1 MFVVEIMLLGANAG
15 QASYSYFS
23 TVSYEKGTIL
33 SVPMRSKLEDG
44 VVLASTEAHTLKT
57 ALRAATFSLRKL
69 PIQDNPPQLSKEL
82 METAELES
90 DYLGASLGATLRA
103 LLPEDEFQLQ
113 LYTKK
118 DTAIEMPVRSSR
130 EPSILSDGTHGRTVT
145 LKGIVRESFANKE
158 SVLIVAPT
166 RAECERIHRDLKPGI
181 IDRTVLVGSGFGKR
195 RKEDAVEAITESTQP
210 ILIISTPAYAHI
222 ARADIG
228 TIILENSRAVGYKA
242 RRRPY
247 IDFSHSLSTFAKL
260 IRAKLILADNI
271 PKTEQ
276 VYRVEEES
284 KNSEAVPLHRLVP
297 NGTVRIVEQQKD
309 NDSRQPFKLFA
320 PETIATIEHTLA
332 DNGRVF
338 IFCARKGLSSIVGC
352 IDCGTILRDPQ
363 TDSPLS
369 LHSTMEDG
377 VEKRWFYSAQSGYRK
392 PASDLCPSCGGWRLR
407 ERGVGVQSVV
417 RDLADYFPK
426 KTPLLFDSTTASSH
440 KKARAIEAAFFEGG
454 GSILV
459 GTSFA
464 LPYISQ
470 AVDLSVVSSLD
481 SLLALP
487 SWRQAEDSLG
497 TLLTLREKTLHTVI
511 VQTRHTVASDILA
524 DAVSGDTVA
533 FYTRELA
540 LRKEY
545 QYPPFS
551 TFVLLSYKG
560 KKAMLTQI
568 EKDLGNTFNDS
579 APQFY
584 GMPFSEEGLFTRH
597 ALMRFPANEWPR
609 KDVSERLRALPP
621 YIKLEINP
629 DRIV

>member
-1 MFVVEIMLLGANAG
+1 MILGSNAG
-15 QASYSYFS
+15 VATYSYFS

-33 SVPMRSKLEDG
+33 NVPMRSVMEEGIVID
-44 VVLASTEAHTLKT
+44 VTPAHMLKT

-69 PIQDNPPQLSKEL
+69 PSQENPPQLSPIL
-82 METAELES
+82 LQTAENECEH
-90 DYLGASLGATLRA
+90 LGVSFGATLRA
-103 LLPEDEFQLQ
+103 LLPEDEFQLS
-113 LYTKK
+113 LYT
-118 DTAIEMPVRSSR
+118 TRELENNAGTRTLR
-130 EPSILSDGTHGRTVT
+130 EPSVLSDSAHGRTVT

-158 SVLIVAPT
+158 SVLVVAPT
-166 RAECERIHRDLKPGI
+166 RAECERLHKELKPGI
-181 IDRTVLVGSGFGKR
+181 LDRTVLVGSGFGKR
-195 RKEDAVEAITESTQP
+195 RKEDAVQAITEKDQP

-222 ARADIG
+222 ARSDIG
-228 TIILENSRAVGYKA
+228 TIVLENSRAVGYKM

-247 IDFSHSLSTFAKL
+247 VDFTHSLTAFAKL
-260 IRAKLILADNI
+260 MHARLLYADNI

-276 VYRVEEES
+276 VYRVEQDT
-284 KNSEAVPLHRLVP
+284 KTSEAVHLHRLVP
-297 NGTVRIVEQQKD
+297 NGTIRVVEQVKD
-309 NDSRQPFKLFA
+309 NDSREPFKLFA
-320 PETIATIEHTLA
+320 PETLATIEHVLSE
-332 DNGRVF
+332 NGRVF

-352 IDCGTILRDPQ
+352 IDCGTILRDPN

-392 PASDLCPSCGGWRLR
+392 PASELCPNCGGWRLR

-417 RDLADYFPK
+417 RELAHHFPK

-464 LPYISQ
+464 IPYLSQ
-470 AVDLSVVSSLD
+470 SVDLSVVSSLD

-487 SWRQAEDSLG
+487 SWRQAEDALG

-511 VQTRHTVASDILA
+511 VQTRHTTQSDILA
-524 DAVSGDTVA
+524 DAVSGDILA
-533 FYTRELA
+533 FYTRELG

-545 QYPPFS
+545 QYPPF
-551 TFVLLSYKG
+551 THFVLLTYKG
-560 KKAMLTQI
+560 KKALLSQI
-568 EKDLGNTFNDS
+568 ENDLGQTFKDC

-584 GMPFSEEGLFTRH
+584 GMPFSDEGLFTRH
-597 ALMRFPANEWPR
+597 MLMRFPANEWP
-609 KDVSERLRALPP
+609 KKEISDKLRALPP
-621 YIKLEINP
+621 YIKLEVNP